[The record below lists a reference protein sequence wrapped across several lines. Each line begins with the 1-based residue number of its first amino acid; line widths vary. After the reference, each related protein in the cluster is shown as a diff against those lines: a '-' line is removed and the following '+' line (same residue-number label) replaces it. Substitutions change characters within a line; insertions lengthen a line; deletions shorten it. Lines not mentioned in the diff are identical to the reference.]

1 MFPRYTEAELEE
13 MKDAEK
19 PDPLFFWAT
28 AGCSCETP
36 VGWSG
41 VSSDASVRPGD
52 SQSEEKL
59 ADQLRAELG
68 NGNVKILTGKGGR
81 VNPLPIPDAIK
92 AVANTIEASTQKED
106 EKTDLFSQVTGLF
119 ASARDSIDAAAEKAK
134 ETLGLGESFK
144 EASREAGREAGKGF
158 AQGLKGEQ
166 DGPAFVMKAL
176 PVALT
181 VGGVAAVAA
190 LLLRK

>member
-1 MFPRYTEAELEE
+1 MFPRYTEEELEE
-13 MKDAEK
+13 MKEAEK
-19 PDPLFFWAT
+19 PDPSFFWAT
-28 AGCSCETP
+28 AGCSCDTP
-36 VGWSG
+36 VGWAPSYEKR
-41 VSSDASVRPGD
+41 VDDRD
-52 SQSEEKL
+52 EEKL

-68 NGNVKILTGKGGR
+68 NGNVKILTGKGGK
-81 VNPLPIPDAIK
+81 VNPLPIPDPIK

-119 ASARDSIDAAAEKAK
+119 ANARDSIDAAAEKAK

-166 DGPAFVMKAL
+166 DGPAFVMKVL

-181 VGGVAAVAA
+181 VGGVAAVAT